1 MPGAVLVFAEQRGG
15 VLKRSS
21 LEALSEGRRTADRLG
36 RLLVALIAGDGIGR
50 LADQAVAF
58 GPDRLLLIDSPLLAA
73 YSTEGYAAAL
83 GQAITH
89 ASAEIVLLACTAMG
103 RDLAPRVAARFGAGL
118 ATDCVALMTEG
129 GVFRARRPVYSGKA
143 YATVE
148 FSGSLALATLRPN
161 VFPAQE
167 RPPAACEIVRLE
179 LELPES
185 AIRARVVRTELA
197 EKKEIDVA
205 DASIIVS
212 GGRGLKDPANF
223 SLIRELAEALG
234 GAVGASRA
242 VVDAGWIE
250 HAHQVGQTGKV
261 VAPALYIACGISG
274 AIQHLAGMST
284 SKVIVAINKDPDAP
298 IFKTATY
305 GIVGDLFAVIPKMI
319 EEIRRLKAE

>member
-148 FSGSLALATLRPN
+148 FSGSLAMATLRPN

-250 HAHQVGQTGKV
+250 HAHQVGQTGAHLQGGHLWHRRRPV
-261 VAPALYIACGISG
+261 RGDPEDDRGDPPAEGGVASTLPFPFSLFETSTRRARTNARSSFREGSG
-274 AIQHLAGMST
+274 RF
-284 SKVIVAINKDPDAP
+284 P
-298 IFKTATY
+298 
-305 GIVGDLFAVIPKMI
+305 
-319 EEIRRLKAE
+319 